1 MSGTPVRIG
10 LFGGSFNPPH
20 LGHLALARA
29 VRDQLALDEVRWLPA
44 GQPWQKAGQLMASGS
59 HRATM
64 VQRLIADEPRMVLD
78 ARELARSGPSYTLD
92 TVRACAAEQPQAEW
106 FLLLGQDQVAGLP
119 TWHGLPDLLAQV
131 TLAVAARA
139 GRAPELPPAVA
150 ALGARQ
156 VVVALPRIDVSAS
169 QVRHALASGS
179 SGADVAPWVGE
190 PVARYIAEHNLY
202 RA

>member
-1 MSGTPVRIG
+1 MSAVPVRIG

-29 VRDQLALDEVRWLPA
+29 AREQLALSEVRWLPA
-44 GQPWQKAGQLMASGS
+44 GQPWQKAGQAMASGA
-59 HRATM
+59 HRAAM

-78 ARELARSGPSYTLD
+78 ARELARSGPTYTLD

-119 TWHGLPDLLAQV
+119 TWHGLPELLARL

-139 GRAPELPPAVA
+139 GRAPDLPPAVA
-150 ALGARQ
+150 ALGARRA
-156 VVVALPRIDVSAS
+156 VVALPRVDVSAT
-169 QVRHALASGS
+169 QVRQALAA
-179 SGADVAPWVGE
+179 GAAVAHWVGE